1 MRSLLRRL
9 RPVGRRLT
17 HHVQRLRQSFDG
29 LGQRL
34 RAGVALALG
43 QSVAAAVHE
52 AVQTVL
58 DDAPEYPTAPYP
70 LRAAP
75 PARSLWS
82 DRERPSW
89 DDDLE
94 EPLPEDDDEA
104 YAPGG
109 QADRET
115 PPPVRWPAAVAAGL
129 QAAAWWLRRQ
139 AGRCSLVV
147 ASGIGLLT
155 ALGAYAG
162 GSVAVAGMGLA
173 GAALSLL
180 SLAQTVQ
187 ASAGL
192 LAVLP
197 TG

>member
-9 RPVGRRLT
+9 HPARRALSR
-17 HHVQRLRQSFDG
+17 HVQRLRQALDG
-29 LGQRL
+29 LSERL
-34 RAGVALALG
+34 REGVALAIG
-43 QSVAAAVHE
+43 QTVAAAVHE

-58 DDAPEYPTAPYP
+58 DEPPDHTTAPYY
-70 LRAAP
+70 RTASP
-75 PARSLWS
+75 PARSLWGT
-82 DRERPSW
+82 RERPSW
-89 DDDLE
+89 DDDLD
-94 EPLPEDDDEA
+94 EPLPEDDDD
-104 YAPGG
+104 YAPAG
-109 QADRET
+109 QADREAS
-115 PPPVRWPAAVAAGL
+115 PSVRWPAAVAAGL

-139 AGRCSLVV
+139 AGRCSLVM

-187 ASAGL
+187 ASVGL
-192 LAVLP
+192 LAVFP
-197 TG
+197 TI